1 MQKNFHIDL
10 NGKKRKFL
18 ADAIG
23 NILNDIPI
31 YKGGWRKVYKIRE
44 CTLEYDGRLIVPES
58 VSPEQCNALFEQLS
72 LLGYGVT
79 VEDSEDYSVITMP
92 EDCLS
97 EQGLENLKR
106 LIRNKRLLFERAFE
120 CENPEVIQTSDGYS
134 FAWFPFTTDPIE
146 LKAYSHFIEKLCKK
160 ANAQSHVRDSVY
172 EGGND
177 RYSFR
182 CFLLQLGFIGEEYRN
197 SRRVL
202 LRNLEGNAAF
212 RDL

>member
-1 MQKNFHIDL
+1 MY
-10 NGKKRKFL
+10 KRQ
-18 ADAIG
+18 
-23 NILNDIPI
+23 
-31 YKGGWRKVYKIRE
+31 
-44 CTLEYDGRLIVPES
+44 EYDGRLIVPES

-106 LIRNKRLLFERAFE
+106 LIRNKRLLIERAFE

-134 FAWFPFTTDPIE
+134 F
-146 LKAYSHFIEKLCKK
+146 
-160 ANAQSHVRDSVY
+160 
-172 EGGND
+172 
-177 RYSFR
+177 R
-182 CFLLQLGFIGEEYRN
+182 CFLLQLGFIGEEYRS